1 MADQSPQRSRG
12 ETQPYDYII
21 VGGGSAGC
29 VLANRLSA
37 RSANRVLLLEAGRDT
52 APGAEPPDVLATY
65 PLSYFNKAYTWPY
78 LSVHWKKADTSP
90 ALNVPQGYILGGGSS
105 VMGMIALRGRRKI
118 TIIGRL
124 KVPRVGVG
132 MTCCRFSISSRRI
145 RISTANCTVQT
156 ARFPFDDRGPGTC
169 HRRPGQCGNIAAAGK
184 SI

>member
-37 RSANRVLLLEAGRDT
+37 RSANRVLLLGAGRDT

-65 PLSYFNKAYTWPY
+65 PLSYFNKAYTWPD

-90 ALNVPQGYILGGGSS
+90 ALNVPQSYILGGGSS
-105 VMGMIALRGRRKI
+105 VMGMIALRGAPEDYDNWEAQ
-118 TIIGRL
+118 GAEGWSWNDVL
-124 KVPRVGVG
+124 P
-132 MTCCRFSISSRRI
+132 FSISSRRI
-145 RISTANCTVQT
+145 RISTANCTVKT
-156 ARFPFDDRGPGTC
+156 AQFPFDARGPGTC
-169 HRRPGQCGNIAAAGK
+169 HRWPGQCGNIAVAGK